1 MTSKIFV
8 GHLSEQT
15 TEEAL
20 RTVFEQFGE
29 VKQLD
34 LRTGFAFVL
43 FGSEEEAQ
51 RAIEAMHDK
60 ELDGNRIRVEKER
73 GSGEGSFRA
82 DRVKPPRRLDLRLV
96 VRGLHPKVDWK
107 DLKDWARETVGE
119 VTYSNVFDRDGQHM
133 GLIELKVGRP
143 RRFVCLPCAGGC
155 VGRADLV
162 VAPRLD
168 DWRHARV
175 CDCANALCG
184 CVAVRRTRRVWSAR

>member
-73 GSGEGSFRA
+73 GSAEGGYRA
-82 DRVKPPRRLDLRLV
+82 DRVKPPKRLDLRLV

-143 RRFVCLPCAGGC
+143 RLVVCALPCPGWLRGTNRSGC
-155 VGRADLV
+155 GSASGRLATR
-162 VAPRLD
+162 ACARL
-168 DWRHARV
+168 
-175 CDCANALCG
+175 C
-184 CVAVRRTRRVWSAR
+184 